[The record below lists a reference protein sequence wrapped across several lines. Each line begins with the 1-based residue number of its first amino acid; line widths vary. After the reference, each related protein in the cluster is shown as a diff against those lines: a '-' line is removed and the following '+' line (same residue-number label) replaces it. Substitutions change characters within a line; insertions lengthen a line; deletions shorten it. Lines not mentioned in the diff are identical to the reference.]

1 MEQLPIVEP
10 KFNDLY
16 IRIEPDTKRL
26 FINAKQLRAY
36 CTKQQITLKETL
48 KKLALEEVYLGNV
61 KKRITK
67 GTKIVSPPV
76 DVHVFVLDAPN
87 FIDAETYIE
96 AAKADTNA
104 DIRD

>member
-1 MEQLPIVEP
+1 
-10 KFNDLY
+10 
-16 IRIEPDTKRL
+16 
-26 FINAKQLRAY
+26 
-36 CTKQQITLKETL
+36 LKETL
-48 KKLALEEVYLGNV
+48 KGLTADGVYLGPI

-76 DVHVFVLDAPN
+76 DVFVFKTDSTN

-96 AAKADTNA
+96 AAKATTNA